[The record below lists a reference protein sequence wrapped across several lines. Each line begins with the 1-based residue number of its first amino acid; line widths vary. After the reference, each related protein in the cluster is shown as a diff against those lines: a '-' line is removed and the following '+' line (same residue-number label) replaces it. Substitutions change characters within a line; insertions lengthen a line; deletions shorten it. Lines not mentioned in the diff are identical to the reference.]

1 MIKKNIIR
9 EDGYNAAI
17 IEKIYQNGD
26 VVVTL
31 QQVEV
36 NDEGVETILK
46 QDANIVFEAG
56 SFEFSKEELEEL
68 IPPQETNNLEI

>member
-9 EDGYNAAI
+9 EDGYNTAI

-31 QQVEV
+31 QQIDV
-36 NDEGVETILK
+36 DEEGIETIVK

-56 SFEFSKEELEEL
+56 SFEFTEEELQVL
-68 IPPQETNNLEI
+68 ND